1 MGDMSMMGNG
11 EVNDVSGGWGRED
24 IVLHPEAV
32 KQRQDVYNS
41 LTDLYGVDV
50 FSTEFQDIVERVSG
64 QRKQREEQIGRQ
76 VFAEDML
83 RQRDAETQ
91 VLGQLF
97 LDQKQNIL
105 TPDYAGGS
113 DVWPFMHAGVV
124 LIAVLAVSALYIF
137 IFQDRKVRRK

>member
-1 MGDMSMMGNG
+1 MENG
-11 EVNDVSGGWGRED
+11 YENSVDGEWGRED
-24 IVLHPEAV
+24 IKLHPELV

-50 FSTEFQDIVERVSG
+50 FSTEFRNIVESVVNE
-64 QRKQREEQIGRQ
+64 RKQREERIGGQ

-83 RQRDAETQ
+83 RQQAADTQ
-91 VLGQLF
+91 ITEQLF
-97 LDQKQNIL
+97 LGQKQNIL
-105 TPDYAGGS
+105 SPDYTSAS
-113 DVWPFMHAGVV
+113 DSWSLVQTGVV